1 MNRTPVKRRS
11 NPFDPLAFPAVT
23 LYLLGVKLN
32 GLMTIR
38 RLTFGVC
45 AGTVLMTALAVF
57 LFVYFYDGV
66 VDEAFQER
74 SAAYAAA
81 FADAIDVWLG
91 SGDKELVRKAAR
103 FLLVGSSIYVQ
114 VFLDG
119 TLFID
124 ERAQG
129 AEKIELPP
137 LVDSPV
143 GRVLHYARLKNG
155 PAYLDVAIPY
165 IAFSTDGEKEGYI
178 RIGIDASSIG
188 IRTRNMALIAAGI
201 GMFFDLFILG
211 AFFLLL
217 RKAPVPVEAGGTVF
231 EYGPLRIDESE
242 RRVTLSGE
250 PVSLPPKQYALL
262 RLLAGGAGRVFS
274 EKEILAAVWP
284 ESAYADS
291 KDVKQCVY
299 LLRRRLGKEAGKMIV
314 NVPGFG
320 YKLALSDDFETD
332 LTDP

>member
-1 MNRTPVKRRS
+1 MPVKRGS
-11 NPFDPLAFPAVT
+11 NLFDPLAFPAVT
-23 LYLLGVKLN
+23 LYLLGVKLK

-57 LFVYFYDGV
+57 LFVHFYDGV
-66 VDEAFQER
+66 VEEAFRER

-81 FADAIDVWLG
+81 FTDAIDVWLR

-114 VFLDG
+114 IFLDG

-129 AEKIELPP
+129 AEKIELAPLSAPP
-137 LVDSPV
+137 T
-143 GRVLHYARLKNG
+143 GRAVHYARLKDG
-155 PAYLDVAIPY
+155 PAYLDVLIPY
-165 IAFSTDGEKEGYI
+165 TSLGPDGEKEGYI
-178 RIGIDASSIG
+178 RIGIDASSVG
-188 IRTRNMALIAAGI
+188 IRTRNMALIATGM
-201 GMFFDLFILG
+201 GMFLDLFVLG
-211 AFFLLL
+211 TFFFLLRGL
-217 RKAPVPVEAGGTVF
+217 RSGPAPAAAEEGVF
-231 EYGPLRIDESE
+231 ECGPLRIDERE
-242 RRVTLSGE
+242 RSVTLFGE

-274 EKEILAAVWP
+274 DKEILAAVWP
-284 ESAYADS
+284 ESPYADS

-299 LLRRRLGKEAGKMIV
+299 LLRRRLGRQAGRMIV

-320 YKLALSDDFETD
+320 YKLALPDDLEAD
-332 LTDP
+332 LTDS